1 MERRRLGRIGH
12 ESSVLI
18 FGGAALSDVPAAV
31 ADRSIAEALDA
42 GINHLDTA
50 AGYGDSELHLGR
62 SIPQIRDRVFLA
74 TKTGERS
81 AAGAYDGIRRSLERL
96 RTDRVDLLQLH
107 AVCDVDDLGRATSTG
122 GAVDAAVRARD
133 EGLVGAIGITGHGM
147 GAPATHLEALRRFPF
162 DSVLTP
168 FNHRL
173 AREPAY
179 LRDFDALAERTEAE
193 DVGLMVIKAVA
204 RNLWPTPPEGTPA
217 AHPRSTWYEPL
228 EDPAQIDAAVAFVL
242 ERPEVTGICTA
253 GDVGLLA
260 LFVDAE
266 RNRSSL
272 SRERVDDVLRDVE
285 EYEPPFVRVPG
296 REVPD
301 WLEPVVTD

>member
-1 MERRRLGRIGH
+1 METRRLGRLGH

-18 FGGAALSDVPAAV
+18 YGGAALGDVPDDV

-62 SIPQIRDRVFLA
+62 WMPRIRDRIFLA

-81 AAGAYDGIRRSLERL
+81 ADGAYDGIRRSLERL

-107 AVCDVDDLGRATSTG
+107 AVGDLEDLGRATSAG
-122 GAVDAAVRARD
+122 GAVEGAVRARD
-133 EGLVGAIGITGHGM
+133 EGLVGSIGITGHGM
-147 GAPATHLEALRRFPF
+147 RAPATHLEALSRFPF
-162 DSVLTP
+162 DTVLTP

-193 DVGLMVIKAVA
+193 DVGLMVIKSIA
-204 RNLWPTPPEGTPA
+204 RNLWPAEDGETPA
-217 AHPRSTWYEPL
+217 VPRRTTWYEPL
-228 EDPAQIDAAVAFVL
+228 EEPAQIEAAVAFVL
-242 ERPEVTGICTA
+242 ARREVTGVCTA
-253 GDVGLLA
+253 GDVNLLGR
-260 LFVDAE
+260 FVDAE
-266 RNRSSL
+266 RAMSSL
-272 SRERVDDVLRDVE
+272 SAERIEDVLGLVA

-296 REVPD
+296 RSVPD
-301 WLEPVVTD
+301 WLEPLVAD